1 MRRWT
6 ILALTAALLA
16 VGCIDTLQD
25 DATTR
30 TGQAGQASAL
40 PDLSDVPEPSLDV
53 DRMATW
59 HEDFVTTYTK
69 RDTGSPTNL
78 QASGFLLSEL
88 DDLGWETEMIEYAP
102 TGIELPTDT
111 GQGINVVIGTKQGT
125 TNPDHAIAWVSHY
138 DTQTA
143 TIQGAYDD
151 GSGVAM
157 GIELARE
164 LDGYEN
170 NKTLKAIFFDA
181 EEIGLV
187 ASQYFVDN
195 EVEGDDELTW
205 DLVIGHDMVGI
216 NCPGHD
222 WKMYQ
227 MLGEN
232 FDDLLRPTQ
241 EAIYYDL
248 LGYDE
253 ACVTIW
259 PEHARN
265 SDERRFKEAGVPIIR
280 MAGGLNASDYPQ
292 YHMPDDTVE
301 YIHGFVGGEENW
313 KAGLRTVLEGSYWNV
328 VVYDRLEPL
337 PTRG

>member
-1 MRRWT
+1 MRPWLT
-6 ILALTAALLA
+6 LVLTAALMA
-16 VGCIDTLQD
+16 VGCVDTLTD
-25 DATTR
+25 DASTA
-30 TGQAGQASAL
+30 TGDPATASAL
-40 PDLSDVPEPSLDV
+40 PDLSDAPEPSLDV
-53 DRMATW
+53 DRLAAW
-59 HEDFVTTYTK
+59 HESFVTTYTK
-69 RDTGSPTNL
+69 RDTGSPTNQ
-78 QASGFLLSEL
+78 QAGEFLLSEL
-88 DDLGWETEMIEYAP
+88 DELGWETELIEYAP
-102 TGIELPTDT
+102 EGLELPTST
-111 GQGINVVIGTKQGT
+111 GQGINVVIGTKPGT
-125 TNPDHAIAWVSHY
+125 TNPDHVVAWVSHY
-138 DTQTA
+138 DTQSA

-170 NKTLKAIFFDA
+170 NKTLKAIFFDT
-181 EEIGLV
+181 EEMGLV

-195 EVEGDDELTW
+195 EVEGNDEITW
-205 DLVIGHDMVGI
+205 DLVIGHDMVGV

-232 FDDLLRPTQ
+232 FEDLLRPTQ
-241 EAIYYDL
+241 EALYYDF

-253 ACVTIW
+253 SCVKIW
-259 PEHARN
+259 PEHIRN
-265 SDERRFKEAGVPIIR
+265 SDERRFKEAGIPIIR

-301 YIHGFVGGEENW
+301 YIHGFVEGEENW

-328 VVYDRLEPL
+328 VVYDRLATL
-337 PTRG
+337 PR